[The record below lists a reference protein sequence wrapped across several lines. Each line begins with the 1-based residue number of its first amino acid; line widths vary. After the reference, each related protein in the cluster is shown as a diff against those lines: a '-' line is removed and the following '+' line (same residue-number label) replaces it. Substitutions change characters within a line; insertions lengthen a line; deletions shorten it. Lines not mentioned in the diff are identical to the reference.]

1 MWLAGL
7 SVLER
12 KVWRLRKG
20 NAANACDG
28 LRNGMTTKACDGLGK
43 GMTIMGC
50 GGLKLVLQQ
59 KLWRIGEWYRHRI

>member
-28 LRNGMTTKACDGLGK
+28 LGNGMTIMSCSALEQ
-43 GMTIMGC
+43 GMTIMGR
-50 GGLKLVLQQ
+50 GGLK
-59 KLWRIGEWYRHRI
+59 IGITTKAVADWGMVSP